1 MAHAIII
8 SPFSAG
14 FMPPSDC
21 GLKCTAKSGSAFSL
35 RLLCHT
41 RYGSFCGNSHR
52 PLVGLPCQR
61 GVTPLWTP
69 RCRQDLLAV
78 SGGCGLPIRTT
89 FRRSCPLGFA
99 AVCRDAPSRITPLLP
114 CCKINEMQQFQ
125 AVIPVKVFLRLVGV
139 YNRGQ
144 HIVYD
149 GFVPDVL
156 LQFARTSS
164 TSPLYSSL
172 GDITG
177 GHALS
182 AVQPHYPYPTAH
194 SLQVEIFPVVF
205 RTKRKRTRICFRM
218 ASHG

>member
-14 FMPPSDC
+14 IHAPSDY
-21 GLKCTAKSGSAFSL
+21 GLKCTAKAGSTFSL

-52 PLVGLPCQR
+52 PCGLTLPKGRDPSGLPAADKTR
-61 GVTPLWTP
+61 LPSVG
-69 RCRQDLLAV
+69 AAA
-78 SGGCGLPIRTT
+78 PIRTT

-149 GFVPDVL
+149 GFVLDVL
-156 LQFARTSS
+156 PICKNIFYQPVISVF
-164 TSPLYSSL
+164 
-172 GDITG
+172 G
-177 GHALS
+177 GSIAGNTPFQQCNHTIHIRLHAFI
-182 AVQPHYPYPTAH
+182 AGRD
-194 SLQVEIFPVVF
+194 FPVVV
-205 RTKRKRTRICFRM
+205 RAKRK
-218 ASHG
+218 ASKNLF